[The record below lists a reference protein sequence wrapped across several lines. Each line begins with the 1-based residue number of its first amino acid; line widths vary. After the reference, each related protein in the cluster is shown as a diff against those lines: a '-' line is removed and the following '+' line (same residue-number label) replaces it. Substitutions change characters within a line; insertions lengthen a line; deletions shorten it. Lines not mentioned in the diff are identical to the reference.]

1 MGRAGVC
8 PLGRSPLAARVK
20 EEIRR
25 FIVMSVESIFI
36 NRELGTS
43 KMNSSIFGEA
53 VFGVIKL
60 KVNSWFHTFPQ
71 KTKMN

>member
-1 MGRAGVC
+1 
-8 PLGRSPLAARVK
+8 
-20 EEIRR
+20 
-25 FIVMSVESIFI
+25 MSEESIFI

-60 KVNSWFHTFPQ
+60 KMHSWFHKYPQ
-71 KTKMN
+71 AVKNN